1 MKCKSGLCLRLRFM
15 GICFSIEEQEQLQ
28 HQQQQQQHLYQ
39 RQQQQQLQ
47 FLNTSQ
53 GTFFKSN

>member
-28 HQQQQQQHLYQ
+28 QQQQHQQHLYQ
-39 RQQQQQLQ
+39 REQQQQQLQ
-47 FLNTSQ
+47 FQ
-53 GTFFKSN
+53 GTFLKEVIK